1 MTLHYD
7 MHCRHGK
14 CRACFAVYVFLHLVY
29 EMGDENVLCLVQMR
43 VNNRGYPFI
52 NLMRQNRNLLEQ
64 SVDILGVT
72 HDTDYRI
79 YSREYGN
86 HSL

>member
-1 MTLHYD
+1 
-7 MHCRHGK
+7 
-14 CRACFAVYVFLHLVY
+14 
-29 EMGDENVLCLVQMR
+29 MGDENVLCLVQMR

-52 NLMRQNRNLLEQ
+52 TLMRENNNLLEQ

-72 HDTDYRI
+72 HDTDY
-79 YSREYGN
+79 YTCNREYGN